1 MEINDLSYK
10 IIGCVYTVYNKL
22 GPGLLESV
30 YEEAL
35 LIELSNCGLTA
46 RSQQVI
52 KIDYDGVPLDLD
64 LRLDIIVED
73 AIVLELKSVEKLLP
87 VHFKQLFTYL
97 RLTDKRLG
105 LLINFNVDNI
115 TKDGIK
121 RVVYK
126 I

>member
-1 MEINDLSYK
+1 MEFNDLSYK

-30 YEEAL
+30 YEKAL

-97 RLTDKRLG
+97 RLADKRLG

>member
-30 YEEAL
+30 YEKAL

-46 RSQQVI
+46 RRQQVI

-97 RLTDKRLG
+97 RLADKRLG